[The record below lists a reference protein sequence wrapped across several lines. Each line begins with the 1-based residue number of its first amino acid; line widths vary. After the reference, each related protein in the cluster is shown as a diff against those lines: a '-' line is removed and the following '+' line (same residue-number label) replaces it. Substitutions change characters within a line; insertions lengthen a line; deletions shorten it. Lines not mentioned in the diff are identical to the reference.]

1 MGFKVPRRDALL
13 RFEGTD
19 YDGAE
24 IKCRLDISFADF
36 FEFEKLRFA
45 GEDVEK
51 VRDLVRRFAEDILIE
66 WNLEDDDGQPIPTSV
81 KALFDQPPAFVLL
94 LMQEW
99 LSAIGR
105 VPGPLAATSN
115 NGSTSAEESE
125 RTADP
130 SPSQQH

>member
-1 MGFKVPRRDALL
+1 MGFKVPRRNALL
-13 RFEGTD
+13 RFEGTE
-19 YDGAE
+19 YGGAE

-36 FEFEKLRFA
+36 FEFEKLRWA

-51 VRDLVRRFAEDILIE
+51 VRDLIQRFAEDILIE
-66 WNLEDDDGQPIPTSV
+66 WNLEDDDGKAITPSV
-81 KALFDQPPAFVLL
+81 DSLFNLPPAFVLL

-105 VPGPLAATSN
+105 VPGPLGATSN
-115 NGSTSAEESE
+115 DGGTSEGESE

-130 SPSQQH
+130 SPSLQL